1 MMITGDYHHTSIA
14 VARDVGILQAD
25 TPVMIIDAIKGA
37 PALSGADRH
46 CQVNNSAASLQPLQ
60 QSLAG
65 TASQLHKFSPDMSSA
80 DQKTCHSRCDS
91 LLQPLV
97 QSMLHNLSA
106 DQTPGPAQSETRA
119 QRFPQGS
126 TSDLSPGQI
135 QVQCQSPAQ
144 AYAVGQHLDGGQ
156 SLYRSPVQSSAQT
169 ASQTISVSHVDR
181 PPQTA
186 VQKSPGSRAQFS
198 QLYEA
203 SAAMP
208 APTDRL
214 SAVQPICSSQP
225 AGALP
230 SDHSASIA
238 DHAARP
244 QLGSSI
250 LMHACHASSADAPSV
265 DSQHQD
271 SGDPAQA
278 VGTSSSCCEIS
289 AGRLRFQVG
298 DEGMELECLHAMT
311 ALAEGQLPCA
321 VTGDAFQVLLQLP
334 DLSVLEAVM
343 QSAAVFARMKPGQKG
358 QVMSLLNMRGIY
370 QMHGGKQR
378 HIKVRYL
385 DVAPL
390 PSVLTKL
397 QPLLLSLACTM
408 K

>member
-25 TPVMIIDAIKGA
+25 APVMIIDAIKGG
-37 PALSGADRH
+37 PALSEADRP
-46 CQVNNSAASLQPLQ
+46 CQVSTSAASLQPLQ

-65 TASQLHKFSPDMSSA
+65 TASQLHKFSPAA
-80 DQKTCHSRCDS
+80 DQKTCHSRCDR
-91 LLQPLV
+91 LLQPPPLV
-97 QSMLHNLSA
+97 PSMLHSLSA
-106 DQTPGPAQSETRA
+106 DQIQGPAQTGTQA
-119 QRFPQGS
+119 QHISQGS
-126 TSDLSPGQI
+126 SSDLSEDQI
-135 QVQCQSPAQ
+135 QANAVSQHRQSPYQ
-144 AYAVGQHLDGGQ
+144 
-156 SLYRSPVQSSAQT
+156 SPVQSSAQT
-169 ASQTISVSHVDR
+169 ASQTMNVSHVDS

-214 SAVQPICSSQP
+214 FP
-225 AGALP
+225 AGSLP

-244 QLGSSI
+244 QLG
-250 LMHACHASSADAPSV
+250 LMHVCRALSAGAPSV

-271 SGDPAQA
+271 SGDLAQA
-278 VGTSSSCCEIS
+278 IGTSSSCHEID
-289 AGRLRFQVG
+289 AGRLWFQLG
-298 DEGMELECLHAMT
+298 DEGMELECSQAMT

-343 QSAAVFARMKPGQKG
+343 QSAAVFARMRPGQKG

-370 QMHGGKQR
+370 QLHEGKQR
-378 HIKVRYL
+378 HIKVQHPAPPAKHL
-385 DVAPL
+385 HNTAAVAAVTG
-390 PSVLTKL
+390 SHA
-397 QPLLLSLACTM
+397 S
-408 K
+408 